1 MLSIPFA
8 EQQEQRIEVLG
19 PDTVPPALPMAGDQR
34 FERIT
39 RTAMRLLEIPIA
51 FVTTWQEESHVL
63 RSVQGLPMTLTGH
76 ALAFCDPHI
85 LDTQPLLVPDASIN
99 PLFWHN
105 PLVTGSSQV
114 RSFLGVP
121 LQRMPGVRGGALCA
135 MHVEARAFRQSDVLA
150 LQDLAR
156 LAETELQFDALG
168 VVHRRVVARLGEM
181 ERRGHF
187 DTVTGCWSVRS
198 FRELVARAVADA
210 RAGGTSLALCYVR
223 VKDFKQLV
231 SGSKLRQDSLRQA
244 VAYEVRRRLPD
255 RGALGSLGG
264 ADFCAL
270 LPGADAAAVQAHL
283 DTFTVPELRTE
294 VGGTQMRLPLG
305 FGCAALHDP
314 AGHAGSSSGATE
326 IWARALSNLE
336 P

>member
-19 PDTVPPALPMAGDQR
+19 PDTVPPALPMASDQR

-105 PLVTGSSQV
+105 PLVTGASQV

-135 MHVEARAFRQSDVLA
+135 MHVEARAFRQSDVVA
-150 LQDLAR
+150 LQDL
-156 LAETELQFDALG
+156 
-168 VVHRRVVARLGEM
+168 ARLGEM

-198 FRELVARAVADA
+198 FRELVARAAADA
-210 RAGGTSLALCYVR
+210 RAGDGASFALCYVR

-231 SGSKLRQDSLRQA
+231 SGNKLRQDSLRQA
-244 VAYEVRRRLPD
+244 VAHELRRRLPD

-283 DTFTVPELRTE
+283 EAFTVPELRTE

-305 FGCAALHDP
+305 FGRAALHDT
-314 AGHAGSSSGATE
+314 AAHAGASTGASSGATE

-336 P
+336 Q